1 MLADRRSGIKRDF
14 KRVLINMTKIC
25 QVTGK
30 KPLRGNNVSHAKNR
44 TKRTFQPNVHKHRF
58 WIESEKR
65 YISLNVSA
73 KGMRIIDK
81 KGIEQVLSE
90 IRSRGN
96 KV

>member
-1 MLADRRSGIKRDF
+1 MSK
-14 KRVLINMTKIC
+14 VC

-30 KPLRGNNVSHAKNR
+30 KPLKGNNVSHAKNR
-44 TKRTFQPNVHKHRF
+44 SRRTFEPNLHKHKF

-65 YISLNVSA
+65 YVNLTVSA

-81 KGIEQVLSE
+81 KGISEVLKDL
-90 IRSRGN
+90 RANGQ

>member
-1 MLADRRSGIKRDF
+1 MSK
-14 KRVLINMTKIC
+14 VC

-30 KPLRGNNVSHAKNR
+30 KPLKGNSVAHAKNR
-44 TKRTFQPNVHKHRF
+44 TKRKFEPNLHKHKF

-65 YISLNVSA
+65 YVSLNVSA

-90 IRSRGN
+90 IRARGQ
-96 KV
+96 KI

>member
-1 MLADRRSGIKRDF
+1 MAK
-14 KRVLINMTKIC
+14 VC

-30 KPLRGNNVSHAKNR
+30 KPLSGNNVSHAKNR
-44 TKRTFQPNVHKHRF
+44 TKRVFEPNLHKHKF

-65 YISLNVSA
+65 FIKLVVSA

-81 KGIEQVLSE
+81 KGIEQVLTE
-90 IRSRGN
+90 MRTRGE

>member
-1 MLADRRSGIKRDF
+1 MSK
-14 KRVLINMTKIC
+14 VC

-30 KPLRGNNVSHAKNR
+30 KPLKGNNVSHAKNR
-44 TKRTFQPNVHKHRF
+44 TKRKFEPNLHKHKF

-65 YISLNVSA
+65 YVRLNVSA

-90 IRSRGN
+90 IRTRGE
-96 KV
+96 KI

>member
-1 MLADRRSGIKRDF
+1 MSK
-14 KRVLINMTKIC
+14 VC

-30 KPLRGNNVSHAKNR
+30 KPLKGNSVSHAKNR
-44 TKRTFQPNVHKHRF
+44 TKRKYKPNLHKQKF

-65 YISLNVSA
+65 YVSLNVSA

-90 IRSRGN
+90 IRARGE
-96 KV
+96 KI